1 MSYILFFCA
10 GCSAVSGS
18 GVDAGSGGVPQRQNR
33 CNIDAAATVV
43 TPPPPVADGQ
53 RGPTAATTAPGLG
66 SDADRRPPLNDDRRG
81 SPPPRQSVGDG
92 DAAATRSTP
101 DRAPSST
108 ARASPA
114 AR

>member
-33 CNIDAAATVV
+33 CNIDAAATAV
-43 TPPPPVADGQ
+43 TPPPVADGQ
-53 RGPTAATTAPGLG
+53 RGPTAATTAPGVG